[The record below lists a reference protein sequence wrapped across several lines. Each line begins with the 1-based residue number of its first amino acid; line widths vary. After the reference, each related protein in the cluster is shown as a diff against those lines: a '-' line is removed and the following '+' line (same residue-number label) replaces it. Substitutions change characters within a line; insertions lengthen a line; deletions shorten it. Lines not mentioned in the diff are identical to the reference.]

1 MKFEANCNAKRSIKT
16 TEAAPDGTV
25 TKRSQGSVPLAAGDP
40 RAQIRACRR
49 DSCLAH
55 SGYPRGGKKIS
66 RASGFGRG
74 KSLSPR
80 L

>member
-1 MKFEANCNAKRSIKT
+1 LGAVNRSVRT

-25 TKRSQGSVPLAAGDP
+25 AERSQDSVPLVAGDL
-40 RAQIRACRR
+40 RARIRAGCR
-49 DSCLAH
+49 DSCLAR

-66 RASGFGRG
+66 RGSGFGRG
-74 KSLSPR
+74 GSLSPR